1 MGGNAGFFFKM
12 GESVSLLSKKL
23 VGVGCFCRKVGGNG
37 LFFLENWVRLC
48 FYCRKMG
55 RSGSLLSNSG

>member
-1 MGGNAGFFFKM
+1 MGGNAGGFFKM

-37 LFFLENWVRLC
+37 LFFLKN
-48 FYCRKMG
+48 G
-55 RSGSLLSNSG
+55 